1 MPERSDACAGLDAP
15 AGASRPPTGAGSARR
30 PARSTGLGAP
40 EPAGDL
46 PVARVA
52 VDVSPAHL
60 DRLFDYLVPAQ
71 WAQAAVP
78 GARVRVRFAG
88 RLVDGF
94 ILSRCERSDHTGT
107 LAFLTRVVSPEPILA
122 PEIAE
127 LARAVADRY
136 AGTLTDVLRLAVPPR
151 HARVEKEPPPAAD
164 LPAAD
169 LPAADL
175 PAADPPA
182 ADPPAGAW
190 SQYPQGERLLGDLA
204 TGGSPRAVWWALPG
218 PSWPAMVTAAVAATV
233 RSDRGA
239 LVVVPDHRDI
249 DRVVTAMRDVPGA
262 AGCVALRADLG
273 PAERYRRFLAVSRG
287 TARVVVG
294 TRAAVFAPVRDL
306 GLIIVWDDGDDLHAE
321 PRSPYPHTRDVAVL
335 RSRQQRSGLII
346 GGWSPSADAQALV
359 RVGWAGVLAP
369 PRSVV
374 RAAAARV
381 EATGSDFEAA
391 RDPAARA
398 ARLPS
403 LAWRAA
409 HDALAAGTPVLVQV
423 PRRGYQLSLAC
434 TGCRR
439 PARCGHC
446 QGSLGRPSGTGPPTC
461 NWCGRPALDLASR
474 PPAGAAGWRC
484 PSCGD
489 TRLRAT
495 VVGDRRTA
503 EELGRAFPGV
513 AVRTSG
519 RDGVLASVPA
529 TPALVVATPG
539 AEPLA
544 DGGYGAVL
552 LLDTWALLGRA
563 DLRAAEETLRRWC
576 AAAALARPA
585 SDGGRIVVT
594 ADVGLAVVQALTRW
608 DPGWFI
614 RREQDERAALGFPPA
629 TRIAAVEGAAGP
641 VAELIAAAELP
652 AGADVLG
659 PVPLETWG
667 LRPPAMPPNHD
678 RIAGGPLDEVGRP
691 AGRAGAGQS
700 AAGEERRERVL
711 VRVPRARGQQ
721 LAVALKAARGVLD
734 ARRSAPVRVILDPIT
749 LL

>member
-1 MPERSDACAGLDAP
+1 MPEQPGVP
-15 AGASRPPTGAGSARR
+15 RPTVSARTVR
-30 PARSTGLGAP
+30 GPARATGPGAL

-46 PVARVA
+46 PVARVV
-52 VDVSPAHL
+52 VDVPHAHL
-60 DRLFDYLVPAQ
+60 DRLFDYTVPAR

-94 ILSRCERSDHTGT
+94 ILHRCERSEHTGALT
-107 LAFLTRVVSPEPILA
+107 FLSRVVSPEPILA

-127 LARAVADRY
+127 LARTVADRY
-136 AGTLTDVLRLAVPPR
+136 AGTLADVLRLAVPPR
-151 HARVEKEPPPAAD
+151 HARVEKEPPPATDPPVAD
-164 LPAAD
+164 LPATD
-169 LPAADL
+169 LPAGDWSRYPEGERMIADL
-175 PAADPPA
+175 AA
-182 ADPPAGAW
+182 
-190 SQYPQGERLLGDLA
+190 
-204 TGGSPRAVWWALPG
+204 GGSPRVVWWALPG

-233 RSDRGA
+233 RSARGV
-239 LVVVPDHRDI
+239 LIVVPDHRDI
-249 DRVVTAMRDVPGA
+249 DRVADAMRGVLGA
-262 AGCVALRADLG
+262 AGFAALSADLG
-273 PAERYRRFLAVSRG
+273 PAERYRRFLAVRRG
-287 TARVVVG
+287 SARVVVG

-306 GLIIVWDDGDDLHAE
+306 GLIVVWDDGDDLHAE

-335 RSRQQRSGLII
+335 RSRQQRAGLLI

-359 RVGWAGVLAP
+359 RVGWAGALVP

-381 EATGSDFEAA
+381 EATGSDFEEA

-409 HDALAAGTPVLVQV
+409 REALAAGAPVLVQV
-423 PRRGYQLSLAC
+423 PRRGYQPSLAC
-434 TGCRR
+434 AGCRR
-439 PARCGHC
+439 PARCGRC
-446 QGSLGRPSGTGPPTC
+446 QGPLGRPSGAGPPAC
-461 NWCGRPALDLASR
+461 NWCGRPAVDLTGR
-474 PPAGAAGWRC
+474 PSAEAAGWRC
-484 PSCGD
+484 PSCED
-489 TRLRAT
+489 ARLRVT

-513 AVRTSG
+513 TVRTSG
-519 RDGVLASVPA
+519 RDGVLATVAAAPV
-529 TPALVVATPG
+529 LVVSTPG

-552 LLDTWALLGRA
+552 LLDTWALLGRT

-585 SDGGRIVVT
+585 ADGGRIIVT

-614 RREQDERAALGFPPA
+614 HREQDERAALGFPPA

-659 PVPLETWG
+659 PVPVAG
-667 LRPPAMPPNHD
+667 P
-678 RIAGGPLDEVGRP
+678 GGPSGLSGP
-691 AGRAGAGQS
+691 GGPSTGAGAGAGQP
-700 AAGEERRERVL
+700 AAGEQRWERVL

-734 ARRSAPVRVILDPIT
+734 ARRSAPVRVILDPVA